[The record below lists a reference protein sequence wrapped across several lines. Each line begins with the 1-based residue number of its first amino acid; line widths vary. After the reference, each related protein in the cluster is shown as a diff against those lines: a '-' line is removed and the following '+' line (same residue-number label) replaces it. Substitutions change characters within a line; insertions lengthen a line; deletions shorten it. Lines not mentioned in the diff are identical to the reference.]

1 MELERLSK
9 RKSSCICLRMLMKN
23 QFLKSVLVFGT
34 VLTLTSCSD
43 EATNA
48 VNSLKQNAIVPEIG
62 SSASALPAVSADDP
76 CWLLNADQ
84 TYLVYPAG
92 VVTDANGS
100 VIATVTFVEGSF
112 IGTITTIDGRTIFNE
127 VDVSGLPLTSL
138 SEVIATM
145 APTSSATTILE
156 SSASELPAL
165 SSASEQ
171 PILSSANELP
181 GLSSANVEASSSS
194 NGKTSSSSNAKVE
207 SSSSEKN
214 QTQSSSSEAKQPAGK
229 ITVTGSLTQTVAK
242 GGSISKV
249 TFSGVESEPQRSWT
263 LHFLQANYDK
273 NAKTYTIEGSVPDYW
288 DQAKATEEITIDG
301 QKFSLVL
308 TLSGASTAKS
318 SSSTVKSSSS
328 QQQPKSSSSF
338 KSSSSSAKSS
348 SSVASSSSVKS
359 SSSQNTNA
367 SAEEAKYLNAGAG
380 GQQGFATRYW
390 DCCMPHCAWPEH
402 GGAAKTCDAKG
413 KTPISNNSGSIC
425 SSGQGTTCTSQIP
438 IIVSDKLAYAFAAT
452 PGNDATCGKCFA
464 LTFTG
469 EGKYETKAN
478 HQALKGKTLV
488 VMASNIGYDVQGGQF
503 DVMIP
508 GGGVGAFNGCANM
521 GWGDQ
526 GAQYGGLLS
535 KCEDEVGYDG
545 DLLNKR
551 KECLKEKCNK
561 SFANDEQAK
570 EGCMFLATW
579 MEAAGNPNHTYKEV
593 ECPAALKAQF

>member
-1 MELERLSK
+1 
-9 RKSSCICLRMLMKN
+9 MKN
-23 QFLKSVLVFGT
+23 RFLKSVLVLST
-34 VLTLTSCSD
+34 VLALVNCSEETAD
-43 EATNA
+43 
-48 VNSLKQNAIVPEIG
+48 AINNLDPQANQPTEDNPNT
-62 SSASALPAVSADDP
+62 LPADEP
-76 CWLLNADQ
+76 CWLLNAGSDFLI
-84 TYLVYPAG
+84 YSAG
-92 VVTDANGS
+92 IVTDVNGNVVGTITFIDGTLTGSIVAIDGS
-100 VIATVTFVEGSF
+100 VIVENVDASALPLVTRATVNATTTPTTPASSA
-112 IGTITTIDGRTIFNE
+112 GTSTT
-127 VDVSGLPLTSL
+127 
-138 SEVIATM
+138 
-145 APTSSATTILE
+145 PTLSSATDPT
-156 SSASELPAL
+156 PTL
-165 SSASEQ
+165 SS
-171 PILSSANELP
+171 
-181 GLSSANVEASSSS
+181 GS
-194 NGKTSSSSNAKVE
+194 NPTIPVA
-207 SSSSEKN
+207 SSSSEKTAVTSSATN
-214 QTQSSSSEAKQPAGK
+214 PQVQSSSSNQQQPKSSSATSSNQCDGK
-229 ITVTGSLTQTVAK
+229 CLDSASGKCVDPHTTLKGSHDEQYAYDESCKVNCYYDPTNQNCKNL
-242 GGSISKV
+242 GG
-249 TFSGVESEPQRSWT
+249 
-263 LHFLQANYDK
+263 
-273 NAKTYTIEGSVPDYW
+273 
-288 DQAKATEEITIDG
+288 
-301 QKFSLVL
+301 
-308 TLSGASTAKS
+308 GAAPASSTSQPKS
-318 SSSTVKSSSS
+318 SSSVKSSSS
-328 QQQPKSSSSF
+328 QQQPKSSSSQQQP
-338 KSSSSSAKSS
+338 K
-348 SSVASSSSVKS
+348 SSSSVKS
-359 SSSQNTNA
+359 SSSSQPKSSSSQGNANA

-413 KTPISNNSGSIC
+413 KTPIGNNSGSIC
-425 SSGQGTTCTSQIP
+425 SGGQGTTCTSQIP

-503 DVMIP
+503 DIMIP

-561 SFANDEQAK
+561 SFANDTQAK

-593 ECPAALKAQF
+593 ECPQALKAQF